1 MKTVLLDKRF
11 CGIIWAVVLGAAF
24 LMLSQI
30 IGNFAHGVPWYLLS
44 SMLRA
49 AFGIIILILGTRLY
63 GKLAKDILSFH
74 NSRIAVLSGLGFLVF
89 LLCYMAAVC
98 IGCRGISGLTAGL
111 FFARILLQQ
120 LTTALYE
127 ELNYRFLI
135 LEGYFHG
142 SKSVWSRLSYALVS
156 FLVFGLA
163 HVTTGWSPSAF
174 LLSGAIGFAFA
185 VIYLKSG
192 NIVVPMLLHF
202 VYDIPANMTSYIEWK
217 DSASLASMN
226 SMLEIVLAVMFLIS
240 LVTLV
245 IDKGTLKTEHA
256 ASRS

>member
-1 MKTVLLDKRF
+1 MKRSLWDKRF
-11 CGIIWAVVLGAAF
+11 GGILWAVVLGAAF
-24 LMLSQI
+24 LILSQF

-49 AFGIIILILGTRLY
+49 AFGVIILMLGKRLY
-63 GKLAKDILSFH
+63 GKTAKEILSLH
-74 NSRIAVLSGLGFLVF
+74 NSRIAVVSGLGFLVF
-89 LLCYMAAVC
+89 LLCFTVTVC
-98 IGCRGISGLTAGL
+98 VGGREISGLTAGL
-111 FFARILLQQ
+111 LFARILLQQ

-127 ELNYRFLI
+127 ELNYRFLL

-142 SKSVWSRLSYALVS
+142 GKSVWSRLLYAFIS

-163 HVTTGWSPSAF
+163 HVVTGWSTSAF

-202 VYDIPANMTSYIEWK
+202 IYDIPANMTSYIEWN
-217 DSASLASMN
+217 DSALLAGMN
-226 SMLEIVLAVMFLIS
+226 SVLAIVLALMFLIS
-240 LVTLV
+240 LVILI
-245 IDKGTLKTEHA
+245 IDKGTVETEHT
-256 ASRS
+256 AS

>member
-1 MKTVLLDKRF
+1 MKKLLLDKRF
-11 CGIIWAVVLGAAF
+11 GGILWSVVLGAAF
-24 LMLSQI
+24 LILSRF

-44 SMLRA
+44 SVLRA
-49 AFGIIILILGTRLY
+49 AFGVIILMLGIRLY
-63 GKLAKDILSFH
+63 GKTAKEILSFH
-74 NSRIAVLSGLGFLVF
+74 NSRIAVVSGLGFLVF
-89 LLCYMAAVC
+89 LLCFTVTVC
-98 IGCRGISGLTAGL
+98 VGCREVSGLTAGL

-120 LTTALYE
+120 LTTAFYE

-142 SKSVWSRLSYALVS
+142 SKSVWSRLLYAFIS

-163 HVTTGWSPSAF
+163 HVTTGWSTSAF

-202 VYDIPANMTSYIEWK
+202 IYDIPANMTSYIEWK
-217 DSASLASMN
+217 DASLLASMN
-226 SMLEIVLAVMFLIS
+226 SVLVIVLAVMFLIS
-240 LVTLV
+240 LVILI
-245 IDKGTLKTEHA
+245 IDKVTAKVDA
-256 ASRS
+256 VSS